1 MINHRLLRPNQPI
14 LRGRSLLSLKYNP
27 NPRRAIFLDR
37 DGIINRKLP
46 EDHYVRTPSEFEIL
60 PDAAPALAIM
70 RDLGFTLV
78 VVTNQRG
85 IARGMMSE
93 DDLNKVHQFMNS
105 LLTTSGVE
113 LQSIYYCPHD
123 RDDHCYCR
131 KPAPGMI
138 LAAAKDLEID
148 LNSSYMVG
156 DSASDVEAAKNA
168 GVKSV
173 HISSAGGDIGAEL
186 VFPSL
191 IDFARRLEDLERSLP
206 QPTI

>member
-1 MINHRLLRPNQPI
+1 
-14 LRGRSLLSLKYNP
+14 LSLKCNRNP
-27 NPRRAIFLDR
+27 KRAIFLDR

>member
-1 MINHRLLRPNQPI
+1 MINHRLLRPNQPT
-14 LRGRSLLSLKYNP
+14 LRGRSLLSLKCNRNP
-27 NPRRAIFLDR
+27 KRAIFLDR

-60 PDAAPALAIM
+60 PDVAPALAIM

-85 IARGMMSE
+85 IARGMMTE
-93 DDLNKVHQFMNS
+93 DDLIKVHQFMNS
-105 LLTTSGVE
+105 LLTRSGVE

-138 LAAAKDLEID
+138 LEAAKDLDID
-148 LNSSYMVG
+148 LSSSYMVG
-156 DSASDVEAAKNA
+156 DSASDIEAGKNA

-173 HISSAGGDIGAEL
+173 RISSDSGDIDKGL
-186 VFPSL
+186 IFPTL
-191 IDFARRLEDLERSLP
+191 IDFAHHLKDLER
-206 QPTI
+206 

>member
-1 MINHRLLRPNQPI
+1 
-14 LRGRSLLSLKYNP
+14 LKYNP

>member
-1 MINHRLLRPNQPI
+1 
-14 LRGRSLLSLKYNP
+14 LKCNRNP
-27 NPRRAIFLDR
+27 KRAIFLDR

-60 PDAAPALAIM
+60 PDVAPALAIM

-85 IARGMMSE
+85 IARGMMTE
-93 DDLNKVHQFMNS
+93 DDLIKVHQFMNS
-105 LLTTSGVE
+105 LLARSGVE

-138 LAAAKDLEID
+138 LEAAKDLDID
-148 LNSSYMVG
+148 LSSSYMVG
-156 DSASDVEAAKNA
+156 DSASDIEAGKNA

-173 HISSAGGDIGAEL
+173 RISSDPDDIGTEF

-191 IDFARRLEDLERSLP
+191 LDFARRLEDLERSLP

>member
-1 MINHRLLRPNQPI
+1 M
-14 LRGRSLLSLKYNP
+14 SLKCNRNP
-27 NPRRAIFLDR
+27 KRAIFLDR

-46 EDHYVRTPSEFEIL
+46 EDHYVRTPAELAIL
-60 PDAAPALAIM
+60 PDVAPALAIM

-85 IARGMMSE
+85 IARGMMTE
-93 DDLNKVHQFMNS
+93 DDLIKVHQFMNS
-105 LLTTSGVE
+105 LLTRSGVE

-123 RDDHCYCR
+123 RDDNCYCR

-138 LAAAKDLEID
+138 LEAAKDLDID
-148 LNSSYMVG
+148 LSSSYMVG
-156 DSASDVEAAKNA
+156 DSASDIEAGKNA

-173 HISSAGGDIGAEL
+173 RISSDPDDIGTEF

-191 IDFARRLEDLERSLP
+191 LDFARRLEDLERSLP

>member
-138 LAAAKDLEID
+138 LEAAKDLDID
-148 LNSSYMVG
+148 LSSSYMVG
-156 DSASDVEAAKNA
+156 DSASDIEAGKNA

-173 HISSAGGDIGAEL
+173 RISSDSGDIDKGL
-186 VFPSL
+186 IFPTL
-191 IDFARRLEDLERSLP
+191 IDFAHHLKDLER
-206 QPTI
+206 

>member
-1 MINHRLLRPNQPI
+1 MT
-14 LRGRSLLSLKYNP
+14 LLSLKSNR
-27 NPRRAIFLDR
+27 NPRRAVFLDR

-46 EDHYVRTPSEFEIL
+46 ENHYVSKPSEFELL
-60 PDAAPALAIM
+60 PDVEAALAIM
-70 RDLGFTLV
+70 RDHGFVLV

-85 IARGMMSE
+85 IARGIMTE
-93 DDLNKVHQFMNS
+93 HDLIQVHQFMNS
-105 LLTTSGVE
+105 LLIKYGVKFE
-113 LQSIYYCPHD
+113 GIYYCPHD
-123 RDDHCYCR
+123 KNDYCDCR
-131 KPAPGMI
+131 KPEPGMI

-186 VFPSL
+186 VFPTL
-191 IDFARRLEDLERSLP
+191 IDFARHLDELERSLS
-206 QPTI
+206 QPDV